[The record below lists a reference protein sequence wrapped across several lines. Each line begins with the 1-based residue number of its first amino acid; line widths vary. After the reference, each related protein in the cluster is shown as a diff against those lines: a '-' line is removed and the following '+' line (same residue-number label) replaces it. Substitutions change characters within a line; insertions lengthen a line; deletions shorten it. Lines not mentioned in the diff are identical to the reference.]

1 MNERFELILKVIDNI
16 KAKKLSEKLLFVPG
30 FTPESIRSQCIAGM
44 RRFCNLKQEGKN
56 IIVTDEDVKK
66 LKDLARKFVSESIL
80 LINENAYTLADL
92 FREIIDACPDS
103 PLAQEQFDKQ
113 FSLIEAHLQTH
124 FPREWSEGIEAIHQM
139 RREGISNSP

>member
-30 FTPESIRSQCIAGM
+30 FTSESIRSQCIAGM

-80 LINENAYTLADL
+80 LNGSVSHFFYDGVHLEAAL
-92 FREIIDACPDS
+92 
-103 PLAQEQFDKQ
+103 EQN
-113 FSLIEAHLQTH
+113 TY
-124 FPREWSEGIEAIHQM
+124 
-139 RREGISNSP
+139 